1 MSIYSGSQATQQT
14 TNNHL
19 LKDKSVSEFVQ
30 SDKLGF
36 KNKSMC
42 LQKERNGEEV
52 WWKGRMFE
60 FVPNNFF
67 LAKPKLLSAVRL
79 SFILLLETVIQIALS
94 AY

>member
-14 TNNHL
+14 TNKHL

-36 KNKSMC
+36 KNKNMC
-42 LQKERNGEEV
+42 LQKERNGEEIR
-52 WWKGRMFE
+52 KGRMFE